1 MSYYLLFIISIFL
14 FIIGLFGILLQNNL
28 LIILLCLELIIIACA
43 INFIFISKS
52 LSDPSGQI
60 FALLLFAVSA
70 TETAIGLGLLIKI
83 YQLNFLS
90 NSTNI
95 LSFNKFRY

>member
-1 MSYYLLFIISIFL
+1 MDFNLLFFISFIL
-14 FIIGLFGILLQNNL
+14 FFIGLFGILLQNNL

-52 LSDPSGQI
+52 LTDSTGQI
-60 FALLLFAVSA
+60 FVLLLFAISA
-70 TETAIGLGLLIKI
+70 TEIAIGLGLLIRI